1 MDKETLTNALAASHD
16 AHLQRIDARED
27 VMTTGVRHWLTT
39 LVEDLHHREE
49 HRRNRMRV
57 VEINNLIDHLRND
70 ADNVELMQE

>member
-27 VMTTGVRHWLTT
+27 EMTTGVRHWLTT